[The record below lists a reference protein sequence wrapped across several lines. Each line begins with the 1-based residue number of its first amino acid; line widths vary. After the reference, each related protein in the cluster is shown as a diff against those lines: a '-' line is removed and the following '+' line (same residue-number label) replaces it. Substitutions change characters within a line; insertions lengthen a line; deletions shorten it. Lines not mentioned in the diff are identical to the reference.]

1 MAQVAVDVNLA
12 HLDRPFDYQV
22 PEQLADEAVPG
33 ARVRVR
39 FAGRLVDGF
48 VLARED
54 TSEHTGRLG
63 WLEKVVSP
71 GAGAGPGARRA
82 LPAPSPTATPARSP
96 TSCAWR
102 CRRATPASRR
112 RRRAERPARDRHRT
126 QHRLGRLP
134 PRAGAPR
141 GPRGRTG
148 AAHAVWQALP
158 GEDWPARLA
167 EAAATT
173 AAAGR
178 GAVLV
183 VPDRRDLDRVQAA
196 CEAVAGADAVVA
208 LAADLGPAERYRRWL
223 AVARGHV
230 RIVVGTRA
238 AAFAPVA
245 DPGLVAVWDDGD
257 DTLAEPRAPYPHAR
271 DVAMTRA
278 HRDGAA
284 LLVAGFARTAE
295 AALLVASGWAHDV
308 VADRATV
315 RDRGPRVTSIGEDD
329 RQLLRDPAARA
340 ARMPGGGVR
349 GGPGRAG
356 ERRAGARPGPAPRLP
371 ARGGLRP
378 LPRARPLPP
387 LRGPAGAAARAPTGS
402 ARPAAGAGTPTPP
415 TAAVRAARRSCGP
428 WPSGSARTAE
438 ELGRAFPQTVVRS
451 SGGGAPVLDTV
462 PGGPALVVATPGAEP
477 IAEGGYGAALLL
489 DGAVLLARPELRAGE
504 ETLRRWFG
512 AAALVRP
519 ASEGGRVVVIA
530 ESSTAA
536 VQALVR
542 WDPAG
547 HAATELASRT
557 ELALPPAMR
566 LAAVDG
572 PPAAVADLLAA
583 LPDDRRGA
591 RARSSCR
598 PARSSRAP
606 TSAPRAPSAASSAC
620 PAPRAARWPASCTPR
635 RPCARRA
642 RSASRC
648 ACCSTPSTR
657 SDLDSR
663 PPSCQY
669 STHRLNTEEADMTDE
684 TAADRHR
691 RIAATF
697 TERVRGAGD
706 WDVPAPVEGW
716 TARDVVGHLTSWFP
730 GFLAAA
736 GVTLPSGPDAEADPV
751 GAWEAQTAA
760 VQALLDDPETAEQ
773 KIEQPAPRRHDGR
786 RRDGHDLHADV
797 FMHTW
802 DLARATGQDD
812 RLDPAFC
819 AALLGGMEQME
830 DAIRSSGQYGPRVP
844 VGDDADAQT
853 RMLGFIGR
861 DPSWRPAAAGVRRT

>member
-1 MAQVAVDVNLA
+1 MGEAGDALFAAPERPPEPAPKEKPRKPLRNERVPAAERPVAQVAVDVNLA

-22 PEQLADEAVPG
+22 PEQLADQAVPG

-71 GAGAGPGARRA
+71 EPVLGPELAGLCRAVADRYAGTLADVLRLAVPPRHARVEA
-82 LPAPSPTATPARSP
+82 ETPAE
-96 TSCAWR
+96 
-102 CRRATPASRR
+102 RADPQAP
-112 RRRAERPARDRHRT
+112 E
-126 QHRLGRLP
+126 QHGW
-134 PRAGAPR
+134 GAYPR
-141 GPRGRTG
+141 GPALLEALG
-148 AAHAVWQALP
+148 AHRPAHAVWQALP

-223 AVARGHV
+223 AVARGQV

-238 AAFAPVA
+238 AAFAPVV
-245 DPGLVAVWDDGD
+245 DPGLIAVWDDGD

-315 RDRGPRVTSIGEDD
+315 RARGPRVTSIGEDD
-329 RQLLRDPAARA
+329 RQLLRDPASRA
-340 ARMPGGGVR
+340 ARMPGVAFEAA
-349 GGPGRAG
+349 RAALG
-356 ERRAGARPGPAPRLP
+356 AGAPVLVQVPRRGYLP
-371 ARGGLRP
+371 AVAC
-378 LPRARPLPP
+378 ARCREPARCRRCAGPMAL
-387 LRGPAGAAARAPTGS
+387 PAGADGVPTC
-402 ARPAAGAGTPTPP
+402 RWCGTPD
-415 TAAVRAARRSCGP
+415 AAYRCGACGSPQLRALAV
-428 WPSGSARTAE
+428 GSARTAE

-477 IAEGGYGAALLL
+477 IADGGYGAALLL

-542 WDPAG
+542 WDPVG

-557 ELALPPAMR
+557 ELSLPPAMR

-572 PPAAVADLLAA
+572 PPPAVADLLAS
-583 LPDDRRGA
+583 LPDDVEVLGPVELPPGTKLPGA
-591 RARSSCR
+591 EERTEGAERCLVRVPRTEGRTLARELH
-598 PARSSRAP
+598 
-606 TSAPRAPSAASSAC
+606 AAQAV
-620 PAPRAARWPASCTPR
+620 
-635 RPCARRA
+635 
-642 RSASRC
+642 RSARK
-648 ACCSTPSTR
+648 
-657 SDLDSR
+657 
-663 PPSCQY
+663 
-669 STHRLNTEEADMTDE
+669 
-684 TAADRHR
+684 
-691 RIAATF
+691 
-697 TERVRGAGD
+697 EREPVR
-706 WDVPAPVEGW
+706 V
-716 TARDVVGHLTSWFP
+716 
-730 GFLAAA
+730 
-736 GVTLPSGPDAEADPV
+736 
-751 GAWEAQTAA
+751 
-760 VQALLDDPETAEQ
+760 LLDP
-773 KIEQPAPRRHDGR
+773 
-786 RRDGHDLHADV
+786 
-797 FMHTW
+797 
-802 DLARATGQDD
+802 
-812 RLDPAFC
+812 LDP
-819 AALLGGMEQME
+819 L
-830 DAIRSSGQYGPRVP
+830 
-844 VGDDADAQT
+844 
-853 RMLGFIGR
+853 
-861 DPSWRPAAAGVRRT
+861 

>member
-1 MAQVAVDVNLA
+1 VTVGEAGDALFAAPERPPEPAPPEKKPRKPLRNERLPATERPVAQVAVDVNLA

-22 PEQLADEAVPG
+22 PEQLADQAVPG

-71 GAGAGPGARRA
+71 EPVLGPELAGLCRAVADRYAGTLADVLRLAVPPRHARVEA
-82 LPAPSPTATPARSP
+82 ETP
-96 TSCAWR
+96 
-102 CRRATPASRR
+102 
-112 RRRAERPARDRHRT
+112 AERPPPEAPA
-126 QHRLGRLP
+126 QHGW
-134 PRAGAPR
+134 GAYPR
-141 GPRGRTG
+141 GPALLEALAAHRP
-148 AAHAVWQALP
+148 AHAVWQALP

-223 AVARGHV
+223 AVARGQV

-238 AAFAPVA
+238 AAFAPVV
-245 DPGLVAVWDDGD
+245 DPGLIAVWDDGD

-308 VADRATV
+308 VADRPTV
-315 RDRGPRVTSIGEDD
+315 RARGPRVTSIGEDD
-329 RQLLRDPAARA
+329 RQLLRDPASRA
-340 ARMPGGGVR
+340 ARMPGVAFEAA
-349 GGPGRAG
+349 RAALG
-356 ERRAGARPGPAPRLP
+356 AGAPVLVQVPRRGYLP
-371 ARGGLRP
+371 AVAC
-378 LPRARPLPP
+378 ARCREPARCRRCAGPMAL
-387 LRGPAGAAARAPTGS
+387 PAGADGVPTC
-402 ARPAAGAGTPTPP
+402 RWCGTPD
-415 TAAVRAARRSCGP
+415 AAYRCGACGSPQLRALAV
-428 WPSGSARTAE
+428 GSARTAE

-477 IAEGGYGAALLL
+477 IADGGYGAALLL

-542 WDPAG
+542 WDPVG

-557 ELALPPAMR
+557 ELSLPPAMR

-572 PPAAVADLLAA
+572 PPPAVADLLAA
-583 LPDDRRGA
+583 LPDDVEVLGPVELPPGTKLPGA
-591 RARSSCR
+591 EERTEGAERCLVRVPRTEGRTLARELH
-598 PARSSRAP
+598 
-606 TSAPRAPSAASSAC
+606 AAQAV
-620 PAPRAARWPASCTPR
+620 
-635 RPCARRA
+635 
-642 RSASRC
+642 RSARK
-648 ACCSTPSTR
+648 
-657 SDLDSR
+657 
-663 PPSCQY
+663 
-669 STHRLNTEEADMTDE
+669 
-684 TAADRHR
+684 
-691 RIAATF
+691 
-697 TERVRGAGD
+697 EREPVR
-706 WDVPAPVEGW
+706 V
-716 TARDVVGHLTSWFP
+716 
-730 GFLAAA
+730 
-736 GVTLPSGPDAEADPV
+736 
-751 GAWEAQTAA
+751 
-760 VQALLDDPETAEQ
+760 LLDP
-773 KIEQPAPRRHDGR
+773 
-786 RRDGHDLHADV
+786 
-797 FMHTW
+797 
-802 DLARATGQDD
+802 
-812 RLDPAFC
+812 LDP
-819 AALLGGMEQME
+819 L
-830 DAIRSSGQYGPRVP
+830 
-844 VGDDADAQT
+844 
-853 RMLGFIGR
+853 
-861 DPSWRPAAAGVRRT
+861 

>member
-1 MAQVAVDVNLA
+1 MRNERLPAAEHPVAQVAVDVNLA

-22 PEQLADEAVPG
+22 PEQLADQAVPG

-71 GAGAGPGARRA
+71 EPVLGPELAGLCRAVADRYAGTLADVLRLAVPPRHARVEA
-82 LPAPSPTATPARSP
+82 ETPT
-96 TSCAWR
+96 
-102 CRRATPASRR
+102 
-112 RRRAERPARDRHRT
+112 ERPAPEAPE
-126 QHRLGRLP
+126 QHGW
-134 PRAGAPR
+134 GAYPR
-141 GPRGRTG
+141 GPALLEALAAHRP
-148 AAHAVWQALP
+148 AHAVWQALP

-167 EAAATT
+167 EAVATT

-196 CEAVAGADAVVA
+196 CEEVAGADAVVA

-223 AVARGHV
+223 AVARGQV

-238 AAFAPVA
+238 AAFAPVV
-245 DPGLVAVWDDGD
+245 DPGLIAVWDDGD

-315 RDRGPRVTSIGEDD
+315 RARGPRVTSIGEDD
-329 RQLLRDPAARA
+329 RQLLRDPASRA
-340 ARMPGGGVR
+340 ARMPGVAFEAA
-349 GGPGRAG
+349 RAALG
-356 ERRAGARPGPAPRLP
+356 AGAPVLVQVPRRGYLP
-371 ARGGLRP
+371 AVAC
-378 LPRARPLPP
+378 ARCREPARCRRCAGPMAL
-387 LRGPAGAAARAPTGS
+387 PAGADGVPTC
-402 ARPAAGAGTPTPP
+402 RWCGTPD
-415 TAAVRAARRSCGP
+415 AAYRCAACGSPQLRALAV
-428 WPSGSARTAE
+428 GSARTAE

-451 SGGGAPVLDTV
+451 SGGGATVLDTV

-477 IAEGGYGAALLL
+477 IADGGYGAALLL

-542 WDPAG
+542 WDPVG

-557 ELALPPAMR
+557 ELSLPPAMR

-572 PPAAVADLLAA
+572 PPPAVADLLAA
-583 LPDDRRGA
+583 LPDDVEVLGPVELPPGTKLPGA
-591 RARSSCR
+591 EERTEGAERCLVRVPRTEGRTLARELH
-598 PARSSRAP
+598 
-606 TSAPRAPSAASSAC
+606 AAQAV
-620 PAPRAARWPASCTPR
+620 
-635 RPCARRA
+635 
-642 RSASRC
+642 RSARK
-648 ACCSTPSTR
+648 
-657 SDLDSR
+657 
-663 PPSCQY
+663 
-669 STHRLNTEEADMTDE
+669 
-684 TAADRHR
+684 
-691 RIAATF
+691 
-697 TERVRGAGD
+697 EREPVR
-706 WDVPAPVEGW
+706 V
-716 TARDVVGHLTSWFP
+716 
-730 GFLAAA
+730 
-736 GVTLPSGPDAEADPV
+736 
-751 GAWEAQTAA
+751 
-760 VQALLDDPETAEQ
+760 LLDP
-773 KIEQPAPRRHDGR
+773 
-786 RRDGHDLHADV
+786 
-797 FMHTW
+797 
-802 DLARATGQDD
+802 
-812 RLDPAFC
+812 LDP
-819 AALLGGMEQME
+819 L
-830 DAIRSSGQYGPRVP
+830 
-844 VGDDADAQT
+844 
-853 RMLGFIGR
+853 
-861 DPSWRPAAAGVRRT
+861 